1 MKKKVVLLGDS
12 IRLIGYGTVLPEMI
26 KDSFDVWQNTDN
38 DRFVQYLLR
47 QIFDNSGEIDGADI
61 VHFNAGQWDVCD
73 VFGDGTFTP
82 VEMYKS
88 CILRVADLLLG
99 KGKTV
104 IFATTT
110 PVRDDNPY
118 NSNENIVRFNE
129 AVVPA
134 LREKGVIINDMYAL
148 LADGK
153 EKYIREDDKIHLT
166 EEGINLVAR
175 KTADLLCSLI

>member
-12 IRLIGYGTVLPEMI
+12 IRLIGYGTALPDMV
-26 KDSFDVWQNTDN
+26 KDCCDIWQNDDN

-47 QIFDNSGEIDGADI
+47 QIFNCQDKIDEADI
-61 VHFNAGQWDVCD
+61 VHFNSGQWDVCD

-82 VEMYKS
+82 DEVYKS
-88 CILRVADLLLG
+88 YILRIADLLLS

-110 PVRDDNPY
+110 PVRGDHPY
-118 NSNENIVRFNE
+118 NRNSDIEHFN
-129 AVVPA
+129 ALVVPI
-134 LREKGVIINDMYAL
+134 LKEKGVIINDMYSL
-148 LADGK
+148 LSSNI

-166 EEGINLVAR
+166 DEGIILAAR
-175 KTADLLCSLI
+175 HTAEILRGLC